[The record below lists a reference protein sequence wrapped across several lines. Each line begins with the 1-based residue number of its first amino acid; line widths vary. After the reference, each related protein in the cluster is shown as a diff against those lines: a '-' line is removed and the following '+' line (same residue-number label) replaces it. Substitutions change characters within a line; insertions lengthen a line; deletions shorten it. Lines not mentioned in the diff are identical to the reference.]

1 MSWALQRVVPREPHK
16 SKAVPLSKSLKSSRT
31 QVWLISKF
39 KQSSL
44 VPHCTNDKTTQKTA
58 QTLDEAPCRPSPS
71 PHRRNRPTSGPQSCA
86 MVGQA
91 QLKSTSELYSNCWWD
106 PPSDDKAHRRK
117 PVPHGQPLLLC
128 GGTSD
133 LELFQRWSC
142 GSISPYISTRIPGM
156 LEFARSLQKPN
167 P

>member
-58 QTLDEAPCRPSPS
+58 QTLDEAPCRPSLS

-91 QLKSTSELYSNCWWD
+91 QLKSTSELVTVGEPTLRWQGTPKKTS
-106 PPSDDKAHRRK
+106 ATRATIAFVRRH
-117 PVPHGQPLLLC
+117 V
-128 GGTSD
+128 
-133 LELFQRWSC
+133 WSWAISKMKLRFHI
-142 GSISPYISTRIPGM
+142 SIYLHKNTRN
-156 LEFARSLQKPN
+156 ARIC
-167 P
+167 

>member
-91 QLKSTSELYSNCWWD
+91 QLKSTSELVTVGEPTLRWQGTPKKTSATRATIAFVWRHVWSWAISKMKLRFQITIYLHKNTRNAC
-106 PPSDDKAHRRK
+106 K
-117 PVPHGQPLLLC
+117 LLE
-128 GGTSD
+128 G
-133 LELFQRWSC
+133 
-142 GSISPYISTRIPGM
+142 
-156 LEFARSLQKPN
+156 
-167 P
+167 